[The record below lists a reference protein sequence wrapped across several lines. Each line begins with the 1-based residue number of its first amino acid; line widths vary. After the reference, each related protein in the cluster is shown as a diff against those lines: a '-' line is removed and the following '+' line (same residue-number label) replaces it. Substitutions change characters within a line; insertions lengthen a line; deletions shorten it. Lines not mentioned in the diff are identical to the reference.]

1 MFLLDQ
7 SRSLDVSVHPGKQEL
22 DVTSMMVD
30 RNKNKNSNVFFLIKK
45 HQIIVVLN
53 SKRYIARVLFQDIE
67 NTVTTPL
74 SVEIMLRVTQL
85 IRPCYVFVDLDTRVL
100 TAQ

>member
-53 SKRYIARVLFQDIE
+53 SKRYIAKVLFQDIE

-74 SVEIMLRVTQL
+74 SVEIMLRVT
-85 IRPCYVFVDLDTRVL
+85 
-100 TAQ
+100 

>member
-30 RNKNKNSNVFFLIKK
+30 RNKNKNSFFFLIKK

-53 SKRYIARVLFQDIE
+53 SKRYIAKVLFQDIE

-74 SVEIMLRVTQL
+74 SVEIMLRVT
-85 IRPCYVFVDLDTRVL
+85 
-100 TAQ
+100 

>member
-30 RNKNKNSNVFFLIKK
+30 RNKNKNSFFFLIKK
-45 HQIIVVLN
+45 HQIIIVLN

-100 TAQ
+100 PAQ

>member
-30 RNKNKNSNVFFLIKK
+30 RNKNKNSNFFFLIKK

-74 SVEIMLRVTQL
+74 SVEIMLRVT
-85 IRPCYVFVDLDTRVL
+85 
-100 TAQ
+100 

>member
-1 MFLLDQ
+1 MIHALEVQLVFLLDQ

-45 HQIIVVLN
+45 
-53 SKRYIARVLFQDIE
+53 
-67 NTVTTPL
+67 TPNNRCIKFKTL
-74 SVEIMLRVTQL
+74 HS
-85 IRPCYVFVDLDTRVL
+85 
-100 TAQ
+100 

>member
-30 RNKNKNSNVFFLIKK
+30 RNKNIYFFLIKK

-53 SKRYIARVLFQDIE
+53 SKRYIAKVLFQDIE
-67 NTVTTPL
+67 NTVTTPI
-74 SVEIMLRVTQL
+74 SVEIMLRVT
-85 IRPCYVFVDLDTRVL
+85 
-100 TAQ
+100 

>member
-30 RNKNKNSNVFFLIKK
+30 RNKNKISNVFLIKK
-45 HQIIVVLN
+45 NHQIIIVLN

-74 SVEIMLRVTQL
+74 SVEIMLRVT
-85 IRPCYVFVDLDTRVL
+85 
-100 TAQ
+100 

>member
-1 MFLLDQ
+1 MIRALEVQLVFLLDQ

-30 RNKNKNSNVFFLIKK
+30 RNKNKNSNFFFLIKK

-74 SVEIMLRVTQL
+74 SVEIMLRVT
-85 IRPCYVFVDLDTRVL
+85 
-100 TAQ
+100 

>member
-1 MFLLDQ
+1 MIRALEVQLVFLLDQ

-45 HQIIVVLN
+45 
-53 SKRYIARVLFQDIE
+53 
-67 NTVTTPL
+67 TPNNRCIKFKTL
-74 SVEIMLRVTQL
+74 HS
-85 IRPCYVFVDLDTRVL
+85 
-100 TAQ
+100 

>member
-30 RNKNKNSNVFFLIKK
+30 RNKNKNSFFFLIKK

-53 SKRYIARVLFQDIE
+53 SKRYIAKVLLQDIE

-74 SVEIMLRVTQL
+74 SVEIMLRVT
-85 IRPCYVFVDLDTRVL
+85 
-100 TAQ
+100 

>member
-1 MFLLDQ
+1 MIRALEVQLVFLLDQ

-30 RNKNKNSNVFFLIKK
+30 RNKNKNSFFFLIKK

-53 SKRYIARVLFQDIE
+53 SKRYIAKVLFQDIE

-74 SVEIMLRVTQL
+74 SVEIMLRVT
-85 IRPCYVFVDLDTRVL
+85 
-100 TAQ
+100 

>member
-30 RNKNKNSNVFFLIKK
+30 RNKNKNSFFFNKK

-53 SKRYIARVLFQDIE
+53 SKRYIAKVLFQDIE

-74 SVEIMLRVTQL
+74 SVEIMLRVT
-85 IRPCYVFVDLDTRVL
+85 
-100 TAQ
+100 

>member
-30 RNKNKNSNVFFLIKK
+30 RNKNKISNFFFLIKK

-74 SVEIMLRVTQL
+74 SVEIMLRVT
-85 IRPCYVFVDLDTRVL
+85 
-100 TAQ
+100 

>member
-30 RNKNKNSNVFFLIKK
+30 RNKNKISNFFFFLIKK

-74 SVEIMLRVTQL
+74 SVEIMLRVT
-85 IRPCYVFVDLDTRVL
+85 
-100 TAQ
+100 